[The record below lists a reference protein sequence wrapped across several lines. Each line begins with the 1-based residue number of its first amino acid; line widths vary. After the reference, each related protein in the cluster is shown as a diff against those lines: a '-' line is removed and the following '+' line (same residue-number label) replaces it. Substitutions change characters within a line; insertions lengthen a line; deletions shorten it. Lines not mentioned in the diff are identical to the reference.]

1 MSRRS
6 SAIRRDLLPDPRYD
20 SVEVSKFINN
30 LMIDGKKSL
39 SERIFYEALD
49 ICQEKS
55 GQPGLTVFTQ
65 ALNNSKPSVEVKSR
79 RVGGATYQVPIE
91 VRPDRRTALGTRW
104 IISFARQRNEKTMS
118 ERLAAELLAA
128 SRGEGATIK
137 KKDDT
142 HRMAEANKAF
152 AHYRW

>member
-55 GQPGLTVFTQ
+55 G
-65 ALNNSKPSVEVKSR
+65 
-79 RVGGATYQVPIE
+79 
-91 VRPDRRTALGTRW
+91 
-104 IISFARQRNEKTMS
+104 EKFLFLQEKYS
-118 ERLAAELLAA
+118 DQWKLILQ
-128 SRGEGATIK
+128 
-137 KKDDT
+137 
-142 HRMAEANKAF
+142 
-152 AHYRW
+152 